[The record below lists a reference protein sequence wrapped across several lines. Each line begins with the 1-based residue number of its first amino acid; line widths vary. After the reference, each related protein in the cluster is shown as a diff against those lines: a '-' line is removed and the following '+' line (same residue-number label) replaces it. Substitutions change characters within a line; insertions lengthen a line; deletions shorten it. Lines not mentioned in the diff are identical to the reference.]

1 MKKIPIL
8 KKNGSPSHFFW
19 TDADGADQARQ
30 TVYKQTEE
38 GVKRMKGVTFDV
50 ASNRVNKD

>member
-8 KKNGSPSHFFW
+8 RKNGSRTHFFW
-19 TDADGADQARQ
+19 TDDGTDRTHQ

-38 GVKRMKGVTFDV
+38 GVKRMKGVTYDV
-50 ASNRVNKD
+50 SANRVNKD